1 MMLEHFCKIFLT
13 VDNLNLLKY
22 KFLDFFISN
31 FIYYFF
37 LKMNILILA
46 KIILDFIFMVLFLHG
61 SIIQMTQTTGVIGL

>member
-37 LKMNILILA
+37 
-46 KIILDFIFMVLFLHG
+46 
-61 SIIQMTQTTGVIGL
+61 